1 MTDFKDIRPE
11 LCVCVCVCV
20 LKLTVCVSKLV
31 CVDWK
36 AVQYILPSMHL
47 DEIKRYL
54 ECLYLY

>member
-31 CVDWK
+31 CVDLK
-36 AVQYILPSMHL
+36 AV
-47 DEIKRYL
+47 YL
-54 ECLYLY
+54 TKHAFR